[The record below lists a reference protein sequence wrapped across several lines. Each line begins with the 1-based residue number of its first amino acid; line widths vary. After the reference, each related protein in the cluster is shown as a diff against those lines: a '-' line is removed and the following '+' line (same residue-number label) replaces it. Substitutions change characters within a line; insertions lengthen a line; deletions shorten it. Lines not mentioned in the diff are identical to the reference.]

1 MTTVETLFIGV
12 DGERTVGSDQTRRQ
26 IATVRALSCD
36 LETKSGERVAWLD
49 VDNTEEPRTIFQ
61 AILHDRE
68 LRVDQNTYMADRPAF
83 CVITAIDGRAVRLE
97 YYEGHDALTQRFDL
111 RSKDLW
117 GKALPN
123 FMDVDPQAYDPVKFL
138 SEAFGIR
145 IKGLDVML
153 DEIHKELQEEE
164 EK

>member
-1 MTTVETLFIGV
+1 M
-12 DGERTVGSDQTRRQ
+12 
-26 IATVRALSCD
+26 
-36 LETKSGERVAWLD
+36 
-49 VDNTEEPRTIFQ
+49 DNTEEPRTIFQ

-68 LRVDQNTYMADRPAF
+68 IRVDRNTCMADRPAF
-83 CVITAIDGRAVRLE
+83 CVVTAADGRAVRLE
-97 YYEGHDALTQRFDL
+97 YYEGHDALIQRFDL

-117 GKALPN
+117 DKDLPN